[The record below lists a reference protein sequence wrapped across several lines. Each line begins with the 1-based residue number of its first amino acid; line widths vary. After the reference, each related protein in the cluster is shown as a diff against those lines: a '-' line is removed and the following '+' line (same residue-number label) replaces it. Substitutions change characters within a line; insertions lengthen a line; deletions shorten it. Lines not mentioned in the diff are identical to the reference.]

1 MESLMRQG
9 LRQLNWDLHHPCF
22 EDPLALLQGPH
33 WECQLNPA
41 VLEDSQLRGGEECPS
56 ASAPYLPVP
65 QVVSSQTELL
75 QLQVL
80 SQETVPGTYT
90 GPAAG

>member
-1 MESLMRQG
+1 MSKQRQKEV
-9 LRQLNWDLHHPCF
+9 R
-22 EDPLALLQGPH
+22 ALLP
-33 WECQLNPA
+33 
-41 VLEDSQLRGGEECPS
+41 
-56 ASAPYLPVP
+56 APYLPVP